1 MTTELEDMVD
11 PDVTVL
17 EVIDVGVTE
26 ESRTGDE

>member
-1 MTTELEDMVD
+1 MTTELEDVVD